1 MSTIERKIYSYF
13 PHQLAITCAIALL
26 GSIFLALMSQVSCP
40 LPFTPIPFTLQ
51 TLALFL
57 LSGILGSAHAL
68 RSVICYLVQG
78 TVGLPVF
85 AGGLANPLWY
95 LDAKAGFLVSFV
107 VAALVIGKL
116 IEAKP
121 KASFT
126 YLLFCLLIGQLSIFA
141 IGMSWLA
148 LFVGV
153 KMAFLF
159 GVLPFVYGALV
170 KISAAALMLYGVV
183 TCKH

>member
-1 MSTIERKIYSYF
+1 MSTIERKSHSYF

-26 GSIFLALMSQVSCP
+26 GSIFLALMSQVCP

-85 AGGLANPLWY
+85 AGGLANPLWVSRCKSR
-95 LDAKAGFLVSFV
+95 LSCLVCRR
-107 VAALVIGKL
+107 G
-116 IEAKP
+116 
-121 KASFT
+121 T
-126 YLLFCLLIGQLSIFA
+126 RHRQ
-141 IGMSWLA
+141 
-148 LFVGV
+148 
-153 KMAFLF
+153 
-159 GVLPFVYGALV
+159 
-170 KISAAALMLYGVV
+170 
-183 TCKH
+183 TH